1 MCATIKPDGTMKVE
15 PSVAKPS
22 HGASGLRY
30 QLFPRSVGLTVELKS
45 VIDAFEAVHAQIR
58 SPENTLN
65 SDGVLQL
72 VRPGL
77 ESLAFR
83 IETGKTKGGK
93 IPVPVLFG
101 LNNKIDR
108 AFSADGLSADG
119 RIVLEVEA
127 GRAVINYQFLKDIF
141 QACMMHGVEY
151 LVLAVRND
159 YQGNDDFR
167 KVHSFLETL
176 YISSRIQLPLK
187 GIVVIGY

>member
-1 MCATIKPDGTMKVE
+1 MKSP
-15 PSVAKPS
+15 PSAPKAS
-22 HGASGLRY
+22 HGSSGLRY
-30 QLFPRSVGLTVELKS
+30 QLFPRSVGLTAELECI
-45 VIDAFEAVHAQIR
+45 VRAFEAVHSQIK
-58 SPENTLN
+58 SPDNKLS
-65 SDGVLQL
+65 SDGVLRL

-77 ESLAFR
+77 EGLGFR
-83 IETGKTKGGK
+83 IETGKTKAQK

-101 LNNKIDR
+101 LNNRIDR

-141 QACMMHGVEY
+141 QACMMHGVEF

>member
-1 MCATIKPDGTMKVE
+1 MKSKSNA
-15 PSVAKPS
+15 SVGN
-22 HGASGLRY
+22 HGLRY
-30 QLFPRSVGLTVELKS
+30 QLFPRSVGLTPELS
-45 VIDAFEAVHAQIR
+45 LVIEAFEAVHTQIK
-58 SPENTLN
+58 SPDKTLS
-65 SDGVLQL
+65 SDGVLRL
-72 VRPGL
+72 LRPGL
-77 ESLAFR
+77 ELLGFR
-83 IETGKTKGGK
+83 IEAGKTKADK

-108 AFSADGLSADG
+108 AFSADGLSGDG

-141 QACMMHGVEY
+141 QACMMHGDEY
-151 LVLAVRND
+151 LVLAVRNN

-176 YISSRIQLPLK
+176 YISSRIQLPLR